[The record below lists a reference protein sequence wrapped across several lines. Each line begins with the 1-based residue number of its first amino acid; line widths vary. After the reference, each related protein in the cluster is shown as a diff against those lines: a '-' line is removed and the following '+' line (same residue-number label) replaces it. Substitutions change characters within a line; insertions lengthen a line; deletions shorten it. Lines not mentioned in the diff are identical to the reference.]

1 MYEGNNTTSSKL
13 TMLQLKE
20 HEQQQDNCLL
30 IHMFWH
36 HMLQLY
42 SLRMRFSQAPR
53 DLLGQRKCTFVGWVG
68 GSGKRG
74 EESGAVKAGGEG
86 GRETALSEDRFR
98 IFLYQSFVFH
108 LIFLFF
114 LFIFIFSF
122 FLSFVHY
129 CFFLSRGYLL
139 LQRLCLLYI
148 RSLNKFQS
156 LRFPGLLHSR
166 FECRH
171 ATLLPPCGEDRCV
184 TNLKTDV

>member
-1 MYEGNNTTSSKL
+1 
-13 TMLQLKE
+13 
-20 HEQQQDNCLL
+20 
-30 IHMFWH
+30 
-36 HMLQLY
+36 
-42 SLRMRFSQAPR
+42 MRFFQAPR

-74 EESGAVKAGGEG
+74 EESGACKAGVWG
-86 GRETALSEDRFR
+86 GGGVRRPSVMIGSEFFS
-98 IFLYQSFVFH
+98 IKVLYFILFSYSSFL
-108 LIFLFF
+108 FLFF
-114 LFIFIFSF
+114 LSFS
-122 FLSFVHY
+122 LL
-129 CFFLSRGYLL
+129 CITGFFLSRGYLL
-139 LQRLCLLYI
+139 LQRLFLLYI

>member
-1 MYEGNNTTSSKL
+1 MHL
-13 TMLQLKE
+13 
-20 HEQQQDNCLL
+20 C
-30 IHMFWH
+30 
-36 HMLQLY
+36 
-42 SLRMRFSQAPR
+42 R
-53 DLLGQRKCTFVGWVG
+53 VGRRWETG
-68 GSGKRG
+68 
-74 EESGAVKAGGEG
+74 GGEWCLQSGGVGG

-114 LFIFIFSF
+114 HFIFIFSF

-129 CFFLSRGYLL
+129 CFFLSRGYSL

-156 LRFPGLLHSR
+156 LRFPALLHSR

-184 TNLKTDV
+184 TTLKTDV

>member
-1 MYEGNNTTSSKL
+1 
-13 TMLQLKE
+13 
-20 HEQQQDNCLL
+20 
-30 IHMFWH
+30 
-36 HMLQLY
+36 MLQLY
-42 SLRMRFSQAPR
+42 SLRMRFFLAPR

-74 EESGAVKAGGEG
+74 EESGACKVGVSGEG

-156 LRFPGLLHSR
+156 LRFSGLLHSR

-171 ATLLPPCGEDRCV
+171 ATLFPPYGEDRCV